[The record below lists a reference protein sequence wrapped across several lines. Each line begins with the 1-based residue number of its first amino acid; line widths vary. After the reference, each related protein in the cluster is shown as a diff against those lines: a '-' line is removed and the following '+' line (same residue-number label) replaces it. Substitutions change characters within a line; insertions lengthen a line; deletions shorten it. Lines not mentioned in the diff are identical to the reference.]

1 MAIGRLRI
9 IAINFVFRDMIECDP
24 MHNLNEGSEIPMADN
39 SKTVV
44 VVGSGSAG
52 FAAAIAAKEAGLE
65 PIIVEST
72 DKLGGSS
79 AMSGGGA
86 WIPNNPLMLRAGT
99 HDSYEEARMYM
110 DRTIGEVGPASS
122 PERRET
128 FLREGPK
135 MVEWLES
142 LGFRFHY
149 GKGYADYYP
158 ELPGGSVTGRL
169 VEPEPFDL
177 KKLGSWKNKINISL
191 AILVYTL
198 DGVQIALA
206 FRSFKAFL
214 NTANVIGIRTMGS
227 LIIGKKLAGI
237 GGSVI
242 GQLTYLALQRNIPIW
257 TNCPMVELIHEGGVV
272 KGVIVEKEG
281 QRTEIRSQTVILTA
295 GGFAHNNEMRQKYH
309 PHPITTD
316 WSVATKADL
325 GVAIQAGI
333 DIGAATALMD
343 DAWWGPCFIDQNGK
357 STFMIWERSFPYS
370 MIVDTSGKRFMNESA
385 SYVDCG
391 HWQYER
397 NQQVPAIP
405 AFLIIDSHHHKYYP
419 LGVGLPGA
427 EPKEYFES
435 GMLTKADT
443 LAELAQ
449 KMGID
454 PRGLEETVQ
463 QLNQY
468 SVAGKDPDFHRGDSA
483 YDRIYSDPGVKPNPN
498 LAPLT
503 KPPFYAVRV
512 WPGDLGTKGGL
523 LTNEFAQVLREDG
536 SIIEGLYAAG
546 NTSASVMGHTY
557 PGPGSTIGPAMV
569 FGMIAGRHAARIE

>member
-1 MAIGRLRI
+1 MKENETKRI
-9 IAINFVFRDMIECDP
+9 
-24 MHNLNEGSEIPMADN
+24 
-39 SKTVV
+39 V
-44 VVGSGSAG
+44 VVGSGSAA
-52 FAAAIAAKEAGLE
+52 FAAALAAKEAGLE
-65 PIIVEST
+65 PLIIEST
-72 DKLGGSS
+72 GKLGGSS

-86 WIPNNPLMLRAGT
+86 WIPNSPVMKRAGVA
-99 HDSYEEARMYM
+99 DSYEGARKYM
-110 DRTIGEVGPASS
+110 DLTIGDVGPASS

-177 KKLGSWKNKINISL
+177 KKLGAWKDKINISL
-191 AILVYTL
+191 PIPVYTL
-198 DGVQIALA
+198 DGVQIALS
-206 FRSFKAFL
+206 FRTFSAFL
-214 NTANVIGIRTMGS
+214 HTANVIGVRTMGS
-227 LIIGKKLAGI
+227 MILGKKLAGI
-237 GGSVI
+237 GGALI
-242 GQLTYLALQRNIPIW
+242 GQLTHLALQRSIPIW
-257 TNCPMVELIHEGGVV
+257 LNCPMVELIYENGVV
-272 KGVIVEKEG
+272 TGVVVEKEG
-281 QRTEIRSQTVILTA
+281 QREEIHAKAVILAA
-295 GGFAHNNEMRQKYH
+295 GGFSRNIAMRQKYQ

-316 WSVATKADL
+316 WTVATKGDL

-343 DAWWGPCFIDQNGK
+343 DAWWGPCFIDSKGESQ
-357 STFMIWERSFPYS
+357 FMIWERSFPYS
-370 MIVDTSGKRFMNESA
+370 IIVDSAGKRFMNESA
-385 SYVDCG
+385 SYVDCS

-397 NQQVPAIP
+397 NQEVPAIP
-405 AFLIIDSHHHKYYP
+405 AFLVFDSHHHKYYP

-427 EPKEYFES
+427 ESKEYFES

-454 PRGLEETVQ
+454 AAGLEETVKKF
-463 QLNQY
+463 NQY
-468 SVAGKDPDFHRGDSA
+468 ALDGNDQDFHRGDSA
-483 YDRIYSDPGVKPNPN
+483 YDRIYSDPKVKPNPN
-498 LAPLT
+498 LGPLT
-503 KPPFYAVRV
+503 KPPFFSVRV

-523 LTNEFAQVLREDG
+523 LTNEHAQVLREDG
-536 SIIEGLYAAG
+536 SVIEGLYAAG
-546 NTSASVMGHTY
+546 NSSASVMGHTY

-569 FGMIAGRHAARIE
+569 FGMIAGRHAARVEV